1 MPVLSF
7 DTRQTISG
15 SNLCVNTWHCFVP
28 TSPSVAEANAILGP
42 FKAFIDSTAAYRSG
56 GTVPVTG
63 SRVLYW
69 PESAWTKP
77 VIDPVTHKV
86 TTKGYF
92 NAEPVIIGATPAT
105 STAGT
110 GTGFIPP
117 QLASVVSWRTA
128 TSGRSGRGRTYL
140 GNISQNA
147 QSGSLILAGFVSAV
161 NTAATTLI
169 TAVRALSV
177 GGTPPY
183 LCVWSPTKG
192 TTREVLSGT
201 MDATFDTMRSRVK

>member
-15 SNLCVNTWHCFVP
+15 ANTCVNTWHCFVP
-28 TSPSVAEANAILGP
+28 ATPTVAEANAILAP
-42 FKAFIDSTAAYRSG
+42 FKAFFDAHVLYRSA

-92 NAEPVIIGATPAT
+92 NTEPLIIGASPA
-105 STAGT
+105 
-110 GTGFIPP
+110 
-117 QLASVVSWRTA
+117 TA

-147 QSGSLILAGFVSAV
+147 QSGSLITAAFVTAV
-161 NTAATTLI
+161 NAAATTLI
-169 TAVRALSV
+169 SAVRALSV

-192 TTREVLSGT
+192 TTRETLSGV
-201 MDATFDTMRSRVK
+201 MDGTFDTMRSRVK

>member
-1 MPVLSF
+1 MRPGRVLECAVRRRRVAVDGVRRPRAPCGPVWRYAKVVSGATLCAMPVLSF

-128 TSGRSGRGRTYL
+128 TSGRSRR
-140 GNISQNA
+140 
-147 QSGSLILAGFVSAV
+147 
-161 NTAATTLI
+161 
-169 TAVRALSV
+169 AVR
-177 GGTPPY
+177 
-183 LCVWSPTKG
+183 
-192 TTREVLSGT
+192 
-201 MDATFDTMRSRVK
+201 